1 MYDVKN
7 TGPIPTDLG
16 TRIEF
21 NKVLVPLA
29 QLFDATIEG
38 GSVGVRGRRFV
49 DCIIRGPAVILPN
62 QGTSFVDC
70 NMGDVSGDVRNLF
83 LKPAGPKIIGG
94 IPVDDCLFQGCLF
107 FAVGFAGPDAFI
119 DGFAT
124 SLGAPRK
131 G

>member
-7 TGPIPTDLG
+7 IGPIPTDLG

-21 NKVLVPLA
+21 NKVLVPLG
-29 QLFDATIEG
+29 QLFDAAMEAG
-38 GSVGVRGRRFV
+38 QVGIVGRRFV
-49 DCIIRGPAVILPN
+49 DCVIRGPAVLLPN
-62 QGTSFVDC
+62 RGTKFVEC

-83 LKPAGPKIIGG
+83 LKPAGPMIIGG
-94 IPVDDCLFQGCLF
+94 MPLDDCLFQGCLF
-107 FAVGFAGPDAFI
+107 FAVGLAGNDAFI
-119 DGFAT
+119 DGFAA